1 MLRCPLHSNLI
12 DDIRVQD
19 EDQDSESPDPP
30 AIAPGGRLDLMTAA
44 VVRLLGAS
52 TAQLKS
58 WQDLQDV
65 LQDDAD
71 SDQAEP
77 PTAVALQP
85 APAAGH
91 QHTAAAAAAAA
102 VADVP
107 EVGQAV
113 KEAQEVSQHF
123 EDLKISSRGVTWWGR
138 KGLMLLAA
146 AVERRLE
153 RYPASLEDDRL
164 ALQQHQKQRQRQ
176 QQQGE
181 GGDGVVAA
189 EHAAAVGAALQLRV
203 CEQEALREVLDQVEL
218 LLGSG

>member
-1 MLRCPLHSNLI
+1 
-12 DDIRVQD
+12 
-19 EDQDSESPDPP
+19 
-30 AIAPGGRLDLMTAA
+30 
-44 VVRLLGAS
+44 
-52 TAQLKS
+52 
-58 WQDLQDV
+58 LQDV
-65 LQDDAD
+65 LRDDAD

-77 PTAVALQP
+77 PAAVALQP

-91 QHTAAAAAAAA
+91 QHTTAAA